1 MTQKSPSLFDWKIA
15 GPAIGD
21 AFRKLSPR
29 HMVKNP
35 VMFVTMVGAA
45 LTTVGIFTAE
55 ASLRGF
61 VAQLAIWLWF
71 TVLFANFAEAIAE
84 GRGKAQAASL
94 RKARKE
100 TMARRLQDG
109 REQQIPAPMLQKGDL
124 VVCETGDIIP
134 ADGDV
139 ISLKDGHDH
148 LIGSAIYNS
157 KSQIVARRFSRRKQQ
172 LDLDFFKR
180 RVAQAFEYRERRNI
194 DARLSRMVWSESD
207 GLPGVIL
214 DRYGDYFVLQTLTLG
229 MDLRK
234 AQIVEAI
241 SDLGKSAAIIER
253 NDAPVR
259 KAEGL
264 ELHSGVLRGDSPS
277 QAEIEIGDVNFELD
291 LLHGQ
296 KTGFYLDQK
305 HNYSVVAGYA
315 HGRRV
320 LDCFT
325 NQGAF
330 ALTCARTGAAD
341 VIGVEESSENI
352 AGAKRNAVR
361 NDLKVRW
368 IEQDVFQ
375 FLRAAEKADAQY
387 DLIVLDPPSFTKT
400 RSGLRD
406 ALRGYREL
414 HMRAFKLLSKDGLL
428 ATFSCSHHV
437 SDTAFSQ
444 TIADALVDARRSARR
459 LRRFEQAPDHPVM
472 PTIPETEYFKGFLL
486 EMMPGR

>member
-1 MTQKSPSLFDWKIA
+1 MPGIVVKPRARILHGHDWV
-15 GPAIGD
+15 
-21 AFRKLSPR
+21 FSS
-29 HMVKNP
+29 
-35 VMFVTMVGAA
+35 
-45 LTTVGIFTAE
+45 E
-55 ASLRGF
+55 
-61 VAQLAIWLWF
+61 
-71 TVLFANFAEAIAE
+71 VLKVFGN
-84 GRGKAQAASL
+84 
-94 RKARKE
+94 
-100 TMARRLQDG
+100 
-109 REQQIPAPMLQKGDL
+109 
-124 VVCETGDIIP
+124 P

-139 ISLKDGHDH
+139 ISLKDGKDH
-148 LIGSAIYNS
+148 LIGSAFYNS
-157 KSQIVARRFSRRKQQ
+157 KSQIVARRFSRRKQE

-180 RVAQAFEYRERRNI
+180 RVAQAAEYRARRGV
-194 DARLSRMVWSESD
+194 DPRLCRVVWSESD
-207 GLPGVIL
+207 GLPGLII
-214 DRYGDYFVLQTLTLG
+214 DRYCDNFVMQTLTLA
-229 MDLRK
+229 MDIRK
-234 AQIVEAI
+234 DFIADAMTGLFGEVT
-241 SDLGKSAAIIER
+241 IIER
-253 NDAPVR
+253 NDAPIR

-264 ELHSGVLRGDSPS
+264 ELRTGVLRGNAPS
-277 QAEIEIGDVNFELD
+277 QIEIEIEGVKFEVD

-305 HNYSVVAGYA
+305 HNYAIVAGYA
-315 HGRRV
+315 RDRRV

-330 ALTCARTGAAD
+330 ALACARAGAAD
-341 VIGVEESSENI
+341 VSGVEENPENI
-352 AGAKRNAVR
+352 AAAKRNAAR

-375 FLRAAEKADAQY
+375 FLRAAEKAGAQY

-400 RSGLRD
+400 KSGLRD

-459 LRRFEQAPDHPVM
+459 LRRFEQAPDHPVL